1 MPSDGRTVVLPD
13 YSGNRLLTSLGNI
26 EATPLASLSYVD
38 FVTGDILYL
47 TGDARTLVGSEAQA
61 VMPRQ
66 NVVSLVTVT
75 GYIFVQDAL
84 PVRQRPGTGVE
95 RSPYSPPV
103 RLLAEET
110 VSSSSY
116 LDDQITV
123 TLSSIELHSNDLATF
138 TWGTSKPIHI
148 LPGQTAILDM
158 TDLVGARQYAHMAA
172 YNPTSV
178 NDDRIRTWTVS
189 SVHLFPEGTKTFSL
203 TMRQK
208 PGGVATGALFS
219 IAHKLAELRPEL
231 MKDCRPLNLELKLV
245 GIAGDFIL
253 PKSISLGED
262 TKKMRV
268 SMMWFAGGIGLTP
281 FLSMLK
287 AITRTNTTDD
297 IQWDIVLALSTREPE
312 VLMPLIDAALH
323 GDGTPN
329 LRLVVDVFSANS
341 VPAGVRV
348 RSTDTLNASLVP
360 HNGRISQAYLTGLG
374 DLESR
379 TAYLCG
385 PEPFERSVLEMLAQ
399 KGYSKPVI
407 RESFEY

>member
-1 MPSDGRTVVLPD
+1 M
-13 YSGNRLLTSLGNI
+13 
-26 EATPLASLSYVD
+26 ASLSYVD

-47 TGDARTLVGSEAQA
+47 TDDACTLVGSEAQA

-66 NVVSLVTVT
+66 NVVTLVTVT
-75 GYIFVQDAL
+75 GYILVKDAL

-116 LDDQITV
+116 LDDQIIV
-123 TLSSIELHSNDLATF
+123 TLSSIELHSNELATF
-138 TWGTSKPIHI
+138 TWDTCKPIHI

-189 SVHLFPEGTKTFSL
+189 SVHLSPEGTKTFSL

-208 PGGVATGALFS
+208 PGGVATGALFG
-219 IAHKLAELRPEL
+219 IARRLAELRPEL

-262 TKKMRV
+262 MKKMRV
-268 SMMWFAGGIGLTP
+268 SMVWFAGGIGLTP

-287 AITRTNTTDD
+287 AITGTDSTDD

-312 VLMPLIDAALH
+312 VLMSLINAALR
-323 GDGTPN
+323 GDGAPD

-341 VPAGVRV
+341 VPASVRAC
-348 RSTDTLNASLVP
+348 STDTLDAYLVP

-374 DLESR
+374 GLETR

-399 KGYSKPVI
+399 NGYSKPVI